1 MLPHLMFKNTQY
13 TSSKKQY
20 KDKPPMQETI
30 IRPSKLLLKLTKTEN
45 LKFEGLRKERKLQ

>member
-13 TSSKKQY
+13 TSRKKQY

-30 IRPSKLLLKLTKTEN
+30 IRPRKLLLKLTKTEN